1 MDPFLGLGSSAV
13 AAAELKLDFIGVELD
28 EHYLKEALGR
38 VKAVLNAKGLFELK
52 PRRRK
57 KGPSLK
63 PSPGRSSNRRA

>member
-13 AAAELKLDFIGVELD
+13 AAADLQLDFIGVELD

-38 VKAVLNAKGLFELK
+38 VKAVLNAKGLFGLT

-57 KGPSLK
+57 QGPSLK
-63 PSPGRSSNRRA
+63 RSPGPSRTRRR